1 MKCKKKIKFNIS
13 VIETTF
19 NSIHNLLNILCV
31 YHFQSYFK
39 HKPKRFFPKPIPSN
53 LFPPSIPE
61 QLKGDDYSTREKGSE
76 FPWERLTP
84 DLFLDAPLCP
94 LIKAP
99 P

>member
-1 MKCKKKIKFNIS
+1 MF
-13 VIETTF
+13 TTF
-19 NSIHNLLNILCV
+19 KAISSTNPNDSFRNL
-31 YHFQSYFK
+31 
-39 HKPKRFFPKPIPSN
+39 PSN